1 MKTYKPMVGDHIS
14 GAAKQAIEL
23 SNDGE
28 SVVFNFNDLE
38 IIVNQGDTVESVC
51 LQYDTKSN
59 KRRIEYEKSDEY
71 KKYQDEAVERL
82 RIDQRLIDEY
92 MLKLDKCKTHDE
104 ILDWFYI
111 TIPLIDHVG
120 VNVDRQ
126 IIKDYLIT
134 LGYEENGYTDQP
146 KEFYKDKNNFAHYIV
161 GQIMN
166 CWHPCIMRFIED
178 YRKL

>member
-1 MKTYKPMVGDHIS
+1 MAGDHIS
-14 GAAKQAIEL
+14 GAAKRAIEL

-51 LQYDTKSN
+51 SQYDTKSN

-71 KKYQDEAVERL
+71 KKSQEEAVERL
-82 RIDQRLIDEY
+82 RVAQRNMDIF
-92 MLKLDKCKTHDE
+92 MLELDKCKTHDE

-120 VNVDRQ
+120 VKVDKQ

-134 LGYEENGYTDQP
+134 LGYEENGYLNQP
-146 KEFYKDKNNFAHYIV
+146 KEFYLDKSNFANYIV

-166 CWHPCIMRFIED
+166 CWHPMATNFIED
-178 YRKL
+178 WRKL